1 MPEFIKNTYWMT
13 FFWVGCAVM
22 GIVYLLGVWDGQ
34 GSAAFIVGQIVLG
47 IVGVAREFYIKS
59 QNAD

>member
-1 MPEFIKNTYWMT
+1 MT